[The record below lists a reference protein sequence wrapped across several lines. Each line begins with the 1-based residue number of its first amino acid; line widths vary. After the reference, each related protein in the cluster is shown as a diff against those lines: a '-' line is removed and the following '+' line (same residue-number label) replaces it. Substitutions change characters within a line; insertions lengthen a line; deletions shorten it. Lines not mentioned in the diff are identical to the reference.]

1 VHSIGVY
8 CASSTGDAP
17 AFVSLAKVLGKTL
30 AEQNIRLVYGGGSV
44 GLMGIIADAALAAG
58 GTVLG
63 VIPESLRQRE
73 VHHEGL
79 TELVVVDTMHERKAI
94 MVAESDGF
102 IALPGGFGT
111 LDELFETLTW
121 AQLGYHDKAVGL
133 LNPEGYFDALLK
145 FLGSA
150 VEHKLVKKQH
160 LDMLLV
166 DQDIDR
172 LLMRMA
178 QYEPPNL
185 TKWHSDVHSDRHSGS
200 EQ

>member
-1 VHSIGVY
+1 MHSVGVY
-8 CASSTGDAP
+8 CASSTGDVP
-17 AFVSLAKVLGKTL
+17 AFVSLAKALGKTL
-30 AEQNIRLVYGGGSV
+30 AEQDTRLVYGGGSV

-58 GTVLG
+58 GDVLG

-121 AQLGYHDKAVGL
+121 AQLGYHDKPVGL
-133 LNPEGYFDALLK
+133 LNPEGYFDSLLE
-145 FLGSA
+145 FLSNA
-150 VEHKLVKKQH
+150 VEHKLIIRQH
-160 LDMLLV
+160 VDMLLV

-172 LLMRMA
+172 LLTRME
-178 QYEPPNL
+178 QYKPPNL
-185 TKWHSDVHSDRHSGS
+185 AKWHKD
-200 EQ
+200 

>member
-1 VHSIGVY
+1 MNSIGVY
-8 CASSTGDAP
+8 CASSTGDSP
-17 AFVSLAKVLGKTL
+17 EFVNLARTLGKTL
-30 AEQNIRLVYGGGSV
+30 AQQNTRLVYGGGSV
-44 GLMGIIADAALAAG
+44 GLMGILADAALSAG

-121 AQLGYHDKAVGL
+121 AQLGDHDKPVGM
-133 LNPEGYFDALLK
+133 LNPQGYFDSLLE
-145 FLGSA
+145 FLGDA
-150 VEHKLVKKQH
+150 VEHKLIKRQH

-172 LLMRMA
+172 LLARMKH
-178 QYEPPNL
+178 YDPPQL
-185 TKWHSDVHSDRHSGS
+185 AKWQTD
-200 EQ
+200 

>member
-1 VHSIGVY
+1 VRSVGVY

-17 AFVSLAKVLGKTL
+17 AFVSLAKALGRSL
-30 AEQNIRLVYGGGSV
+30 AEQNTRLVYGGGSV
-44 GLMGIIADAALAAG
+44 GLMGIIADAAISAG

-121 AQLGYHDKAVGL
+121 AQLGYHDKPVGL
-133 LNPEGYFDALLK
+133 LNPQGYFNSLLE
-145 FLGSA
+145 FLSNA
-150 VEHKLVKKQH
+150 VGHQLVKRQH

-172 LLMRMA
+172 LLSRME
-178 QYEPPNL
+178 QYEPPQL
-185 TKWHSDVHSDRHSGS
+185 AKWHPG
-200 EQ
+200 